1 MLESSINATG
11 GTSGSMACVRFVR
24 ERARS
29 WLDVTLRNLRGKRV
43 ALTRVD
49 DRARLAALRF
59 RRIEKRDAGSA
70 AGMKIHVLLLKFLG
84 YRAAIEPFD
93 RIGIMIQ
100 SPLRHFETSLRLIPT
115 GEKAVVRRLARDVQ
129 TQVPD
134 VEVSRA
140 RHVRHRERDV
150 VDPYSL
156 QGARRGLTS
165 PRPS

>member
-1 MLESSINATG
+1 
-11 GTSGSMACVRFVR
+11 
-24 ERARS
+24 
-29 WLDVTLRNLRGKRV
+29 
-43 ALTRVD
+43 
-49 DRARLAALRF
+49 
-59 RRIEKRDAGSA
+59 
-70 AGMKIHVLLLKFLG
+70 MKIHVLLLKFLG

-100 SPLRHFETSLRLIPT
+100 SRFATSKHRYELIPT

-165 PRPS
+165 PRRPSKSRKRSRQRH